1 MVPAS
6 VHRALRLLLCGALAI
21 AGAGGTVAAA
31 NCPKTSMP
39 AALLERFTPADCEAC
54 WQSATP
60 QDPPASQA
68 RRVMV
73 LDWIVPAADT
83 APMAAAALPEASER
97 AGRLAANQTLSRQ
110 TPLARNGA
118 LRLRI
123 ADGPAWNGYIG
134 LQLTVR
140 RVGKL
145 PADAVAYAALV
156 ERVPAGS
163 EGTPVARQLV
173 RTLVGPLSLQELAAQ
188 ATIHHFRAV
197 RVPEGSRGD
206 RLGSVAWVADA
217 NGKPIAATQSPSGE
231 CTAR

>member
-1 MVPAS
+1 LVPAS
-6 VHRALRLLLCGALAI
+6 VRSALQVLLGSALAL
-21 AGAGGTVAAA
+21 AAAGGVAAA
-31 NCPKTSMP
+31 PNCPRAPAP

-54 WQSATP
+54 WQAP

-73 LDWIVPAADT
+73 LDWIVPAADG
-83 APMAAAALPEASER
+83 APLAAAALPEASER
-97 AGRLAANQTLSRQ
+97 AGGLAANQTLLRQ
-110 TPLARNGA
+110 TPLARAGA

-173 RTLVGPLSLQELAAQ
+173 RALVGPLSLQELVAQ
-188 ATIHHFRAV
+188 TTIHHLRAV
-197 RVPEGSRGD
+197 RIPEGSRGD

-217 NGKPIAATQSPSGE
+217 NGKVIAATQSPTSE
-231 CTAR
+231 CAAP